1 MAQHHQGTA
10 GKKGE
15 ERVLNVDR
23 AWIVHAQIRP
33 QTCVG
38 SGGDGPLPFL
48 PDPQPSKC
56 VLGLKWD
63 IPGLQADAQN
73 LLHLGGP
80 EILPLLPH
88 KIYTLPSAAL
98 CSEASMVAS
107 FAG

>member
-1 MAQHHQGTA
+1 M
-10 GKKGE
+10 
-15 ERVLNVDR
+15 DR

-63 IPGLQADAQN
+63 IPGSQADAQN

-80 EILPLLPH
+80 EILPLLPR